1 MVNNI
6 RKLTPGD
13 SLVKERSDKFVC
25 DTSVIFNGLIL
36 DLIEDGELGE
46 EPEILIPNIVIAEIE
61 YRTNIHK
68 EIGFFGLNVLK
79 SLRELNAE
87 NKIKLEI
94 VGNRPTREEI
104 KMAPGGELDALI
116 RETTLKNN
124 AVLITADRIQ
134 GDVGI
139 FEGLDVFYVKERG
152 IHKTKEPLSL
162 KLLDYFDDKTMS
174 VHLKRN
180 LPAYAKRG
188 SPGNWGL
195 EKIDNDV
202 ITPKLIEDIALEVI
216 ENVREDDHSF
226 IEIEKIGAVV
236 AQLREFRIVITR
248 PPFSNDV
255 EITAVR
261 PLVSLK
267 LSDYSIDAKLQNRLE
282 TAEGILVC
290 GSPGAGKSTFCAAL
304 ANFYLSQNKV
314 VKTLESVRDLQVSPE
329 ITQYTKLEGSLENSA
344 DILLLVRPDFTI
356 FDEVRT
362 TKDFEVYAD
371 FRLSGVGMVGVVHS
385 SSAIDA
391 LQRFMG
397 RIELGMLPSI
407 IDTIIF
413 IEGGDISAV
422 LVIKMTVKVPSGF
435 RDKDLARPVVEVR
448 DYKTRKLEFEI
459 YSFGQDIVINPIAPK
474 KSKFSPDQYADL
486 STYRTRKSKKERIN
500 LDLEV
505 GKDRIILRAA
515 PMYASQNIIIFANQE
530 EIFTGSLSRKSEINL
545 SLFNKEGRRILKE
558 IDRNK
563 DIYARK
569 K

>member
-1 MVNNI
+1 M
-6 RKLTPGD
+6 T
-13 SLVKERSDKFVC
+13 SKFVC
-25 DTSVIFNGLIL
+25 DTSVVFSGIIL

-68 EIGFFGLNVLK
+68 EIGFLGLNVLK
-79 SLRELNAE
+79 TLRELNRE
-87 NKIKLEI
+87 NRIKLKI

-116 RETTLKNN
+116 RDTTLKNN
-124 AVLITADRIQ
+124 AILITADRIQ

-139 FEGLDVFYVKERG
+139 FEGLEVFLVKDRG
-152 IHKTKEPLSL
+152 IHRPKEPLSL

-174 VHLKRN
+174 VHLKKN

-188 SPGNWGL
+188 SPGNWQL
-195 EKIDNDV
+195 EKVNDE
-202 ITPKLIEDIALEVI
+202 IISPKFIEDIALEII

-226 IEIEKIGAVV
+226 IEIEKMGAVV

-261 PLVSLK
+261 PLVNLT
-267 LSDYSIDAKLQNRLE
+267 LSDYTIDAKLKRRLE
-282 TAEGILVC
+282 KAEGILVC

-304 ANFYLSQNKV
+304 ANDYLNKNKV
-314 VKTLESVRDLQVSPE
+314 VKTLESVRDLQVKPE
-329 ITQYTKLEGSLENSA
+329 ITQYTKLEGNLENSA

-362 TKDFEVYAD
+362 TKDFEIYAD

-391 LQRFMG
+391 IQRFIG

-413 IEGGDISAV
+413 IEGGDISTV
-422 LVIKMTVKVPSGF
+422 LIIKMTVKVPSGL
-435 RDKDLARPVVEVR
+435 RDRDLARPVVEVR
-448 DYKTRKLEFEI
+448 DYKTRNLEFEI
-459 YSFGQDIVINPIAPK
+459 YSFGQDIVINPIGPK
-474 KSKFSPDQYADL
+474 KSKFKSDQYTDL
-486 STYRTRKSKKERIN
+486 STYRKRKSKKERID

-505 GKDRIILRAA
+505 RKDRVILKAA
-515 PMYASQNIIIFANQE
+515 PLYASKNIIIYANQE
-530 EIFTGSLSRKSEINL
+530 EIFTGSLSRKGEINL
-545 SLFNKEGRRILKE
+545 SLSNKEGRRLLKE

-563 DIYARK
+563 DIYAK
-569 K
+569 IK

>member
-1 MVNNI
+1 MTN
-6 RKLTPGD
+6 
-13 SLVKERSDKFVC
+13 KFSC
-25 DTSVIFNGLIL
+25 DTSVIFDGQIL
-36 DLIEDGELGE
+36 DLIENGELGE
-46 EPEILIPNIVIAEIE
+46 FPEIFISNVVIAEVE
-61 YRTNIHK
+61 YRTNVQK

-79 SLRELNAE
+79 QLR
-87 NKIKLEI
+87 KLHDEGVI
-94 VGNRPTREEI
+94 TLHVIGKRPTREEI

-116 RETTLKNN
+116 RESALENG
-124 AVLITADRIQ
+124 AALITSDRIQ
-134 GDVGI
+134 GDVGV
-139 FEGLDVFYVKERG
+139 FEGLDVLFTWEKKIERE
-152 IHKTKEPLSL
+152 KQPLSL
-162 KLLDYFDDKTMS
+162 KLLEFFNETTMS

-180 LPAYAKRG
+180 LAPYAKKG
-188 SPGNWGL
+188 APGNWHL
-195 EKIDNDV
+195 EKINE
-202 ITPKLIEDIALEVI
+202 TPLSPQMIEDIALEII
-216 ENVREDDHSF
+216 ENVRADQHSF
-226 IEIEKIGAVV
+226 IEIERDGAVV

-261 PLVSLK
+261 PLVSLS
-267 LSDYSIDAKLQNRLE
+267 LSDYSIDNRLQKRLE
-282 TAEGILVC
+282 KAEGILVA
-290 GSPGAGKSTFCAAL
+290 GPPGAGKSTFSAAL
-304 ANFYLSQNKV
+304 ANYYLSQDKV
-314 VKTLESVRDLQVSPE
+314 IKTLESVRDLQVKPE

-362 TKDFEVYAD
+362 TKDFEVYSD

-391 LQRFMG
+391 IQRFIG

-413 IEGGDISAV
+413 IEGGDISSV

-435 RDKDLARPVVEVR
+435 RDRDLARPVVEVR
-448 DYKTRKLEFEI
+448 DYKTRQLEYEI

-474 KSKFSPDQYADL
+474 KLKFRPDQYADL
-486 STYRTRKSKKERIN
+486 STYRKGRSKKERIN

-505 GKDRIILRAA
+505 RKDRIILRAA
-515 PMYASQNIIIFANQE
+515 PKYASQNIIIFANNE

-545 SLFNKEGRRILKE
+545 SLTNKEGRRILKE

-563 DIYARK
+563 DIYARIK
-569 K
+569 

>member
-1 MVNNI
+1 M
-6 RKLTPGD
+6 T
-13 SLVKERSDKFVC
+13 DKFVC

-36 DLIEDGELGE
+36 DLIENGELGE
-46 EPEILIPNIVIAEIE
+46 NPEILIPNIVVAEIE

-79 SLRELNAE
+79 TLRELNNAK
-87 NKIKLEI
+87 KIDLQIAGK
-94 VGNRPTREEI
+94 RPTREEI
-104 KMAPGGELDALI
+104 KMAPGGELDAMI
-116 RETTLKNN
+116 REITLNNN
-124 AVLITADRIQ
+124 ASLITADRIQ

-139 FEGLDVFYVKERG
+139 FEGLDVFFVKERG
-152 IHKTKEPLSL
+152 IYKLKEPLSL
-162 KLLDYFDDKTMS
+162 KLLNYFDDKTMS

-195 EKIDNDV
+195 EKINDAV

-216 ENVREDDHSF
+216 EKVREDDHSF
-226 IEIEKIGAVV
+226 IEIEKVGAVV

-267 LSDYSIDAKLQNRLE
+267 LSDYSIDMKLQSRIE
-282 TAEGILVC
+282 SAEGILVC

-329 ITQYTKLEGSLENSA
+329 ITQYTKLEGNLENSA

-362 TKDFEVYAD
+362 TKDFEIYAD

-385 SSAIDA
+385 SSAINA
-391 LQRFMG
+391 IQRFIG

-413 IEGGDISAV
+413 IEGGDISSV

-448 DYKTRKLEFEI
+448 DYKTRQLEFEI
-459 YSFGQDIVINPIAPK
+459 YSFGQDIVINPINPNKPK
-474 KSKFSPDQYADL
+474 HKPNKNKGLQSYRKSKF
-486 STYRTRKSKKERIN
+486 KEERIN
-500 LDLEV
+500 LEFEV
-505 GKDRIILRAA
+505 MRDRVILKAS
-515 PMYASQNIIIFANQE
+515 PHYASENIIIFADQD

-545 SLFNKEGRRILKE
+545 SLSNKEGRRILKE

-563 DIYARK
+563 DIYAIIK
-569 K
+569 

>member
-1 MVNNI
+1 M
-6 RKLTPGD
+6 
-13 SLVKERSDKFVC
+13 SDKFAC

-36 DLIEDGELGE
+36 DLIENGELGE
-46 EPEILIPNIVIAEIE
+46 YPEILISNIVVAEIE

-68 EIGFFGLNVLK
+68 EIGFFGLNVLRR
-79 SLRELNAE
+79 LRELHAE
-87 NKIKLEI
+87 NKIKLQI
-94 VGNRPTREEI
+94 IGKRPTREEI

-116 RETTLKNN
+116 RDSALKNN

-139 FEGLDVFYVKERG
+139 FEGVEVMIVKDRG
-152 IHKTKEPLSL
+152 VAKPKEPLSL
-162 KLLDYFDDKTMS
+162 KLLDYFDERTMS
-174 VHLKRN
+174 VHLKKN
-180 LPAYAKRG
+180 LPPYAKRG
-188 SPGNWGL
+188 SPGDWHL
-195 EKIDNDV
+195 EKINKELV
-202 ITPKLIEDIALEVI
+202 GSKLIEEIALEII
-216 ENVREDDHSF
+216 ENVREDEHSF
-226 IEIEKIGAVV
+226 IEIEKMGAVV

-261 PLVSLK
+261 PLVNLG
-267 LSDYSIDAKLQNRLE
+267 LSDYSIDAKLQRRLKK
-282 TAEGILVC
+282 AEGILVC

-304 ANFYLSQNKV
+304 ANYYLSQNKV
-314 VKTLESVRDLQVSPE
+314 VKTLESVRDLQVEPE

-391 LQRFMG
+391 IQRFIG

-413 IEGGDISAV
+413 IEGGDISSV
-422 LVIKMTVKVPSGF
+422 FVIKMTVKVPSGL

-448 DYKTRKLEFEI
+448 DYKTRQLEFEI
-459 YSFGQDIVINPIAPK
+459 YSFGQDIVINPIKPK
-474 KSKFSPDQYADL
+474 KSRYRSDEYRDFT
-486 STYRTRKSKKERIN
+486 TYRKTKSKKEKIT
-500 LDLEV
+500 LDIEV
-505 GKDRIILRAA
+505 KKDRIVLKAA
-515 PMYASQNIIIFANQE
+515 PQYASQNVNVFVDQRQV
-530 EIFTGSLSRKSEINL
+530 FTGSLSRNSDINL
-545 SLFNKEGRRILKE
+545 SLAHAEGRKLLKE
-558 IDRNK
+558 FDRNK
-563 DIYARK
+563 EIYAELK
-569 K
+569 

>member
-1 MVNNI
+1 MTMV
-6 RKLTPGD
+6 
-13 SLVKERSDKFVC
+13 DKFVC

-36 DLIEDGELGE
+36 DLIENGELGE

-68 EIGFFGLNVLK
+68 EIGFYGLNVLRK
-79 SLRELNAE
+79 LRELNKQDE
-87 NKIKLEI
+87 IKLQI
-94 VGNRPTREEI
+94 VGKRPTREEI

-139 FEGLDVFYVKERG
+139 FEGLDVFFVKERG
-152 IHKTKEPLSL
+152 ENKPMEPLSL

-188 SPGNWGL
+188 SPGSWHL
-195 EKIDNDV
+195 EKIDNQI

-216 ENVREDDHSF
+216 ENVREDEHSF
-226 IEIEKIGAVV
+226 IEIEKMGAVV
-236 AQLREFRIVITR
+236 AQLREFRIVLTR

-261 PLVSLK
+261 PLVNLE
-267 LSDYSIDAKLQNRLE
+267 LSDYSIDARLQQRLE
-282 TAEGILVC
+282 KAEGILVC

-304 ANFYLSQNKV
+304 ANYYLSQNKV
-314 VKTLESVRDLQVSPE
+314 VKTLESVRDLQVKPE

-391 LQRFMG
+391 IQRFIG

-407 IDTIIF
+407 IDSIIF
-413 IEGGDISAV
+413 IEGGDISSV
-422 LVIKMTVKVPSGF
+422 LVIKMTVKVPSGL
-435 RDKDLARPVVEVR
+435 RDRDLARPVVEVR
-448 DYKTRKLEFEI
+448 DYRTRQLEFEI
-459 YSFGQDIVINPIAPK
+459 YSFGQDIVINPIKSP
-474 KSKFSPDQYADL
+474 KSKFKFDQYGDL
-486 STYRTRKSKKERIN
+486 TSYKRSKSKKERISIN
-500 LDLEV
+500 VEV
-505 GKDRIILRAA
+505 KEDKVILKAH
-515 PMYASQNIIIFANQE
+515 PNYASKNVIVYANQE
-530 EIFTGSLSRKSEINL
+530 EIFNGSLSRKSEINL
-545 SLFNKEGRRILKE
+545 SLRNKEGRKILKE
-558 IDRNK
+558 IDRKKN
-563 DIYARK
+563 IYAK
-569 K
+569 IK

>member
-1 MVNNI
+1 MQ
-6 RKLTPGD
+6 
-13 SLVKERSDKFVC
+13 DKFVC
-25 DTSVIFNGLIL
+25 DTSIILDGLIL
-36 DLIEDGELGE
+36 ELIENGELGE

-79 SLRELNAE
+79 SLRELNKD
-87 NKIKLEI
+87 NIIKLQI
-94 VGNRPTREEI
+94 VGKRPTREEI

-116 RETTLKNN
+116 REIALENSAT
-124 AVLITADRIQ
+124 LITADRIQ

-139 FEGLDVFYVKERG
+139 FEGLDVFFVKERG
-152 IHKTKEPLSL
+152 IHREKEPLSL

-180 LPAYAKRG
+180 LPPYAKKG
-188 SPGNWGL
+188 SPGNWL
-195 EKIDNDV
+195 LQKIDEQV

-226 IEIEKIGAVV
+226 IEIEKMGAVV

-261 PLVSLK
+261 PLVNLE
-267 LSDYSIDAKLQNRLE
+267 LSDYSIDAKLQRRLE
-282 TAEGILVC
+282 KAEGILVC

-304 ANFYLSQNKV
+304 ANFYLNQNKV
-314 VKTLESVRDLQVSPE
+314 VKTLESVRDLQVRPE

-362 TKDFEVYAD
+362 TKDFEIYAD

-391 LQRFMG
+391 LQRFIG

-413 IEGGDISAV
+413 IEGGDISTV
-422 LVIKMTVKVPSGF
+422 LIIKMTVKVPSGF
-435 RDKDLARPVVEVR
+435 RDRDLARPVVEVK
-448 DYKTRKLEFEI
+448 DYKTRNLEFEI
-459 YSFGQDIVINPIAPK
+459 YSFGQDIVINPIGPK
-474 KSKFSPDQYADL
+474 KSKFQPDKYANL
-486 STYRTRKSKKERIN
+486 SGYRSSKSKKERIN
-500 LDLEV
+500 LDLEIS
-505 GKDRIILRAA
+505 KDKIILKAA
-515 PMYASQNIIIFANQE
+515 PMYASQNIIIFANNE
-530 EIFTGSLSRKSEINL
+530 EIFTGSLSRNGEINL
-545 SLFNKEGRRILKE
+545 SLSNKEGRRLLKE
-558 IDRNK
+558 IDRKK
-563 DIYARK
+563 DIYAKRK
-569 K
+569 